1 MVSAV
6 DWFPTLAGLIG
17 ESPRVP
23 TDRPIDGI
31 NVADHL
37 LGKSAKSGREAVLY
51 FGLDGRLMSV
61 KWKNFK
67 VIFRKSNSINDPIT
81 DVQVPIVHN
90 LPNDP
95 GEHWNLWETSLG
107 HGRGAATCDRAD
119 RAVQPERREVSQRQD
134 GRGIQRLSEKLSSI
148 AMTGRVAQEGVADG
162 KRSPTSASVKGAKNY
177 VSPNFLFPPNA

>member
-90 LPNDP
+90 LLNDP
-95 GEHWNLWETSLG
+95 GEHWNLWETSLDMG
-107 HGRGAATCDRAD
+107 GVLRPATEQI
-119 RAVQPERREVSQRQD
+119 VQFNQSVAKYPNV
-134 GRGIQRLSEKLSSI
+134 K
-148 AMTGRVAQEGVADG
+148 TGEEFSGY
-162 KRSPTSASVKGAKNY
+162 PKNY
-177 VSPNFLFPPNA
+177 QASQ